1 MPPWDLAAC
10 WAQHAPLRTGVRGP
24 GISLGSAVC
33 LTSGPQNPS
42 LHAPQARKKR
52 NTEAF
57 HPGEVQSCL
66 MPLDHWHGHPT
77 AYGRAPAPRAP
88 RATHR
93 SQEVILC
100 LLDASRSSYR
110 PRHTGTCVGVCEAAE
125 VWGLRPPPSSPLR
138 SVPPCPLGTVPKAHS
153 GLVCP
158 TSLTATISC
167 SSSSPVSSACAVLP
181 LPRTPWGSGL

>member
-1 MPPWDLAAC
+1 MGPCSVLGTTRP
-10 WAQHAPLRTGVRGP
+10 AQDWGKGP
-24 GISLGSAVC
+24 GHLSRLCCVSRQW
-33 LTSGPQNPS
+33 PQNPP

-167 SSSSPVSSACAVLP
+167 ISDSPVSSACTVFP
-181 LPRTPWGSGL
+181 LLRTPWGSGL